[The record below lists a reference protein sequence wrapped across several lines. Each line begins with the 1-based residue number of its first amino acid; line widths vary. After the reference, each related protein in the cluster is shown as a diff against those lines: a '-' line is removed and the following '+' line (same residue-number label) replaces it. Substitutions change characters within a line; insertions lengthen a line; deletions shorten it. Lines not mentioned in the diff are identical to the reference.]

1 MGQCDGRGAVAAEC
15 KIVRRLLALRLLVSL
30 GVRHV
35 DVYLDGRRL
44 GRIGRPRSER
54 EQGE

>member
-15 KIVRRLLALRLLVSL
+15 KVVRRLLALRLLVAL

-35 DVYLDGRRL
+35 DVYLDWRRL
-44 GRIGRPRSER
+44 GRIGC
-54 EQGE
+54 